1 MIVAL
6 PDLSQLPPDLR
17 AGVERF
23 VAAQTARLELENR
36 ALREHVRLLQI
47 RKFGPSSDKLSDLQL
62 DLLEREPFVTREEVQ
77 AEVRRAESSPAARTP
92 RVPCEDRR
100 HPGREPLPAHLER
113 RIEII
118 HVPGGQCACEHCGK
132 HRPVLGYEVS
142 EYLEMEPIKFFV
154 REVRREKLG
163 ACACQ
168 DGVVCA
174 PVPVRILPKSKL
186 GDELIVELIDQKFG
200 LHVPVYRQC
209 EAIFRNAG
217 VDLSRQTV
225 CSVMGAAG
233 GLLVPI
239 VGVLKED
246 LLRGGYVQA
255 DETRFGVQT
264 HEKPGKN
271 HTAQIWQYGRPG
283 GPVVFDFRMS
293 RGRAGPSAFL
303 KGFQGYL
310 QSDGYQVYRE
320 LGPGITYLGCLSH
333 VRRKFVEAHKLAPQ
347 DPLPREIVDLLG
359 EVYAVEAEAREAGA
373 TTEQRH
379 QLRQA
384 RSKALMER
392 LHARIEATQRTA
404 LPKSML
410 GRACKYALGQWKRV
424 LVYLE
429 DGRLEIDNNWA
440 ENAIRPVVLGRKNF
454 LHIGSEWMGPNLAA
468 IWTIYGTCQ
477 RLGKNPRA
485 YLRSVL
491 PRLGDWP
498 ISRVAELSPLVWQG

>member
-1 MIVAL
+1 M
-6 PDLSQLPPDLR
+6 PDLSQLPPDIR
-17 AGVERF
+17 AEVERF
-23 VAAQTARLELENR
+23 VAARTARLELENR
-36 ALREHVRLLQI
+36 VLREHVRLLQI

-62 DLLEREPFVTREEVQ
+62 ELLESEPFVTPEEVQ
-77 AEVRRAESSPAARTP
+77 AEVRRAESSPEARTP
-92 RVPCEDRR
+92 RVPCERR
-100 HPGREPLPAHLER
+100 NHPGREPLPAHLER
-113 RIEII
+113 RVEIV
-118 HVPGGQCACEHCGK
+118 HAPGSDCPCERCGK
-132 HRPVLGYEVS
+132 RRSVLGYEIS
-142 EYLEMEPIKFFV
+142 EFLEMEPIRFFV

-174 PVPVRILPKSKL
+174 PAPTRILPKSKL
-186 GDELIVELIDQKFG
+186 GDELIVEMIDQKFG

-225 CSVMGAAG
+225 CGVMGAAG
-233 GLLVPI
+233 GLLASI
-239 VGVLKED
+239 VDVLKKD
-246 LLRGGYVQA
+246 LFAGGYVQA

-264 HEKPGKN
+264 REKPGRN

-293 RGRAGPSAFL
+293 RGRAGPAEFL
-303 KGFQGYL
+303 KGYRGYL

-320 LGPGITYLGCLSH
+320 LGPGIRYVGCMSH

-347 DPLPREIVDLLG
+347 DPLPRGIVDLLA
-359 EVYAVEAEAREAGA
+359 EVYAVEGEAREAGA
-373 TTEQRH
+373 TAEQRYR
-379 QLRQA
+379 LR
-384 RSKALMER
+384 RERGLALMEA
-392 LHARIEATQRTA
+392 LHERIESARKTV

-410 GRACKYALGQWKRV
+410 GRACKYALGQWERV
-424 LVYLE
+424 MVYLD

-454 LHIGSEWMGPNLAA
+454 LHIGSEWAGPNMAA

-498 ISRVAELSPLVWQG
+498 ITRVAELSPLTWQG